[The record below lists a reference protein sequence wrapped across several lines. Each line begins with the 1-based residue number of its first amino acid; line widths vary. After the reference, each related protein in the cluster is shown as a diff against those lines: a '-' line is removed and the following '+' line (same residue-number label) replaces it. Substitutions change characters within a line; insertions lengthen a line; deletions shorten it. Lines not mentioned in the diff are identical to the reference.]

1 MTDRPRPY
9 ILAETTWTDVRETL
23 FEVAVLPW
31 GATEPHNLHLPYAT
45 DVVETGRLA
54 AEAARRAWQAGAAVV
69 VLPAIP
75 YGANAQQA
83 DLRGTVNMDPSTQL
97 SVLRDIVDSLEA
109 QAIPKLLVLNGHG
122 GNDFRPLIREIQAR
136 TDVFL
141 CLVDWFRMPTDGI
154 FDEPGDH
161 AGELE
166 TSLMMHLAP
175 ELVRPLEE
183 AGPGAEHPFRIHA
196 LREPWAWAPRQWRL
210 ATDDTGVGD
219 PSAATADKGAAFFEA
234 CAGRLAA
241 FLEELADA
249 DLDDLYVAE

>member
-9 ILAETTWTDVRETL
+9 ILAETTWQDVRETL

-31 GATEPHNLHLPYAT
+31 GSTEPHNLHLPYAT
-45 DVVETGRLA
+45 DVVETERLA
-54 AEAARRAWQAGAAVV
+54 AEAARRAWQAGAPVV

-166 TSLMMHLAP
+166 TSLMLHLAP

-183 AGPGAEHPFRIHA
+183 AGSGAEHPFRIDA

-234 CAGRLAA
+234 CAARLAG
-241 FLEELADA
+241 FLEELASA